1 MECRAYGICL
11 DSQSRGY
18 LGKDRKVSSAAGGN
32 LSRMHKTEETA
43 KESRLNFMYSH
54 LRNRTL
60 VAANHQPSKQL
71 ANTTPNSR
79 VDLDV
84 ERRTNEQHQKTCF
97 QLFHRKHLPN
107 SILDASSRQ
116 ILVISFRRGCYK
128 LRCSE

>member
-1 MECRAYGICL
+1 MP
-11 DSQSRGY
+11 
-18 LGKDRKVSSAAGGN
+18 SSTG
-32 LSRMHKTEETA
+32 
-43 KESRLNFMYSH
+43 H
-54 LRNRTL
+54 LRCGNPKIEEQIAGSRRSVETPEIGDLFSGDL
-60 VAANHQPSKQL
+60 VAAQHQPSEQL

-79 VDLDV
+79 IDLDI